1 MIHFY
6 GRYCNHRSLL
16 LVRNPFLVAVVVEA
30 EIRILNLTLFFKML
44 DANLLRADLPLSLSL
59 LESFFHGMDDVRQH
73 LDTVNSPTASET
85 DVFSFK
91 LVIYSGAGKDSR
103 STVRKKSDVT
113 CV

>member
-1 MIHFY
+1 MKSLFGGGGGGGGNEKESDIVFQDA
-6 GRYCNHRSLL
+6 GCQLAGCRSS
-16 LVRNPFLVAVVVEA
+16 
-30 EIRILNLTLFFKML
+30 I
-44 DANLLRADLPLSLSL
+44 SLSL

-91 LVIYSGAGKDSR
+91 LVICSGAGKDSR